1 MKTSIST
8 LLLQWPDFI
17 SNAEKNIWLT
27 KGVIYIPLSMVWIRI
42 FEGSLSFLRS
52 KTLQTNGDIFSP
64 WFLHSKIFCLRS
76 NLYIVDKIL
85 YVDLMQSYYLYLLCK
100 ILICNCNISNISFD
114 SYFSNVLV
122 KFSEGYYLMKSC
134 TRPNFNRPV
143 VISEIWIFPY
153 YFCMEYQSKM
163 RQLSKSFGGCDFSV
177 FLNIA
182 HVDT

>member
-1 MKTSIST
+1 MWFLDTQVPGGALIWLNIGEMKTSIST

-52 KTLQTNGDIFSP
+52 KTLETNGDIFSP

-85 YVDLMQSYYLYLLCK
+85 YVDLMHFLLS
-100 ILICNCNISNISFD
+100 LSPLQNIN
-114 SYFSNVLV
+114 
-122 KFSEGYYLMKSC
+122 M
-134 TRPNFNRPV
+134 
-143 VISEIWIFPY
+143 
-153 YFCMEYQSKM
+153 
-163 RQLSKSFGGCDFSV
+163 
-177 FLNIA
+177 
-182 HVDT
+182 